1 MTQNLSEAML
11 LWQSATPIQIART
24 KYASPEL
31 LQSLELL
38 PKVSIMDELQKVGV
52 ANLNNGSLIQAM
64 NEATQTAVA
73 ATDKH
78 NDIQKQ
84 IDQDFFNALVTGQFR
99 SFAFELPR
107 SLTSIPVELRPEHWT
122 AYPNWQTGEFKAN
135 GLHLIELRVLKAEK
149 VADVIGSA
157 ETTKVGRPSIEP
169 HVTAAFAELN
179 RLGKIDVSKSAVSH
193 FPLIREWIN
202 RHDPKQELNALH
214 LGKEGI
220 RAHFSPLFKALKKTR
235 KQ

>member
-1 MTQNLSEAML
+1 MAQNPSEAML
-11 LWQSATPIQIART
+11 LWQSATPIQIARLRF
-24 KYASPEL
+24 APPEL
-31 LQSLELL
+31 VQKLHAFG
-38 PKVSIMDELQKVGV
+38 KVSLVDSLQK
-52 ANLNNGSLIQAM
+52 AAIDNKNFHMLIEAM
-64 NEATQTAVA
+64 NSATQLAVA
-73 ATDKH
+73 ADTKRRE
-78 NDIQKQ
+78 IQSE
-84 IDQDFFNALVTGQFR
+84 IDQLFADAILAGELR
-99 SFAFELPR
+99 CFAFEPPR
-107 SLTSIPVELRPEHWT
+107 TLSSNPVEMQIEHWT
-122 AYPNWQTGEFKAN
+122 AYPNWETGEFKAN

-179 RLGKIDVSKSAVSH
+179 LLGKIDVSKSAISH
-193 FPLIREWIN
+193 FQLIREWIN

-214 LGKEGI
+214 LGNEGI